1 MVCITHGVFLFCVRK
16 DPLMLSLYEHSALRV
31 CGGNRLFYRFSS
43 AALGTIFVV
52 VIFSLIIFNANEQA
66 SIERRS
72 ARFSYIP
79 CESLLIFFFQK
90 PLEQRGIV
98 ACAVGDM
105 VDIDRLSDQPIHA
118 DILSRNHI
126 AVSSVS
132 QFLVLRDMAG
142 QRKHFQT
149 GKRIQNQIGDVPC

>member
-1 MVCITHGVFLFCVRK
+1 
-16 DPLMLSLYEHSALRV
+16 MLSLYEHSALRV

-72 ARFSYIP
+72 ARFSYG
-79 CESLLIFFFQK
+79 SLLFFFFQK
-90 PLEQRGIV
+90 SLEQRGIV

-142 QRKHFQT
+142 Q
-149 GKRIQNQIGDVPC
+149 

>member
-1 MVCITHGVFLFCVRK
+1 
-16 DPLMLSLYEHSALRV
+16 MLSLYEHSALRV

-142 QRKHFQT
+142 QRKQLQP
-149 GKRIQNQIGDVPC
+149 GKRV